1 MWQVKFL
8 HKMVLDLRREK
19 AFQIPLT
26 DVGDTRTW
34 RTCRF
39 QDAYHFILGNRERK
53 TVAYLYTG
61 ILIFWHLVGKSLQTS
76 KVIGLALR

>member
-1 MWQVKFL
+1 
-8 HKMVLDLRREK
+8 MVLDLRQEK

-34 RTCRF
+34 RTCHF

-53 TVAYLYTG
+53 TVPYLYTW
-61 ILIFWHLVGKSLQTS
+61 ILIFVHLVGKSLQTS
-76 KVIGLALR
+76 KVIELVVRWSIQTT

>member
-1 MWQVKFL
+1 
-8 HKMVLDLRREK
+8 MVLDLRQEK

-34 RTCRF
+34 RTCHF

-53 TVAYLYTG
+53 TVPYLYTG
-61 ILIFWHLVGKSLQTS
+61 ILIFWRLVGKSLQTS
-76 KVIGLALR
+76 KIIELAVR

>member
-1 MWQVKFL
+1 
-8 HKMVLDLRREK
+8 MVLDLRQEK

-34 RTCRF
+34 RKYNF
-39 QDAYHFILGNRERK
+39 QDAYHFILGSREQK
-53 TVAYLYTG
+53 TVPYLYTG

-76 KVIGLALR
+76 KVIELALR